1 VTKRELRYLFIIN
14 VLLLKVQFVIRD
26 TNEHIA
32 LLEEQANERLGE
44 LLQKQIEADSQVLA
58 CWEDNL
64 EAVLSENEQITAERD
79 RLREKLKAKKRLMR
93 ELEG

>member
-26 TNEHIA
+26 TNDHIEQ
-32 LLEEQANERLGE
+32 LEATTNERLSE
-44 LLQKQIEADSQVLA
+44 LLQRQIEADSQVLA

-64 EAVLSENEQITAERD
+64 ETVLAENEQIAAERD
-79 RLREKLKAKKRLMR
+79 RLREKLKVKKRLIR